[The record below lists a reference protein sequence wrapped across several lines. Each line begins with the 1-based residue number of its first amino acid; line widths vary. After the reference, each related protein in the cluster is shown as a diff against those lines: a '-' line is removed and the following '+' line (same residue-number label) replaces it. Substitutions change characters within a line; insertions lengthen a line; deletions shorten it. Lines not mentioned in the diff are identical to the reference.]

1 MRSLLSI
8 KELPKK
14 CPKCGKRLKSKKCIC
29 GHTITACQEPVLTEI
44 KSIF

>member
-29 GHTITACQEPVLTEI
+29 GHTITAYQEPVLTEI